1 MKTCEGF
8 YKFAYNFLVAKA
20 EKNNIT
26 DQIINSYL
34 KYDIPE
40 KNVSSLN
47 DIFEKMLFSAQSQN
61 MYPVCRDRSIR

>member
-8 YKFAYNFLVAKA
+8 YKFAYNFLVAKTV
-20 EKNNIT
+20 KNNIT

-40 KNVSSLN
+40 K
-47 DIFEKMLFSAQSQN
+47 
-61 MYPVCRDRSIR
+61 MYHR